1 MDYAT
6 YIAGLPKVLAGAGTI
21 LRDAQGRIL
30 LVEPNY
36 RADGSW
42 LLPGGTVE
50 SDQGETP
57 RMAARR
63 EAAEEIGLDIEPGPL
78 LAVDWVPGANRPP
91 LVSYL
96 FDGGVLDTT
105 QLAAIRLQEAELTDW
120 RLVAPE
126 EADSYLAGDLAR
138 RIKAALGAL
147 AAGRGPVELE
157 NGYAAAPLGLSP
169 GDSAA

>member
-1 MDYAT
+1 
-6 YIAGLPKVLAGAGTI
+6 
-21 LRDAQGRIL
+21 
-30 LVEPNY
+30 
-36 RADGSW
+36 
-42 LLPGGTVE
+42 
-50 SDQGETP
+50 
-57 RMAARR
+57 
-63 EAAEEIGLDIEPGPL
+63 
-78 LAVDWVPGANRPP
+78 
-91 LVSYL
+91 
-96 FDGGVLDTT
+96 VLDTT